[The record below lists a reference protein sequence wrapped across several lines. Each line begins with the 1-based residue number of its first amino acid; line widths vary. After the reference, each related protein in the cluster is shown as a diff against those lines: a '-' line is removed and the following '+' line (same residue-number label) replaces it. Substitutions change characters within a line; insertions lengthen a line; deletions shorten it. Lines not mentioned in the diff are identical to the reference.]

1 MCKKVQMKRLILA
14 MCKKVQ
20 MEWGLEMIIELYSYK
35 NISFSS
41 NREREFFSLEVKIV
55 TWEKSGASIFHE
67 CEPRVYP

>member
-55 TWEKSGASIFHE
+55 T
-67 CEPRVYP
+67 